1 MKRKTSRFTTAD
13 ITLNTS
19 MLLGACGDAWT
30 LTAMGDGLDVIDH
43 RPYADGARTPVGLCA
58 DAPLLVL
65 YPERGA
71 VEWPLLLNSTPL
83 RPGRLFSGASIW
95 VVYLVAAEDARLR
108 TEKTI
113 TLADIVLLMAQD
125 AAAFAYW
132 QKAFPLK
139 DF

>member
-58 DAPLLVL
+58 DAPL
-65 YPERGA
+65 
-71 VEWPLLLNSTPL
+71 
-83 RPGRLFSGASIW
+83 
-95 VVYLVAAEDARLR
+95 R

-125 AAAFAYW
+125 DAAFAYW